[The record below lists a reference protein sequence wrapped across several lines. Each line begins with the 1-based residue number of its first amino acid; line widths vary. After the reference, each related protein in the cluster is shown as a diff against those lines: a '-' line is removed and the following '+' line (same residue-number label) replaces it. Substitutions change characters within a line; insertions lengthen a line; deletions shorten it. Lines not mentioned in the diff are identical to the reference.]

1 MKHFLR
7 KLLALVLVAVFT
19 IPMAIQPALA
29 DPLPVGSRVT
39 ASSVLKKITLS
50 KSSVTITTQQSHQLR
65 VTFSPATK
73 RYPVVWTSSNTKVAK
88 VDKNGL
94 ISPVGPGKCTI
105 TATCL
110 GKKATCKVTVKAA
123 NVAVKSVSVRASKVI
138 LEVGDTWDSRAQVQ
152 PSNSTSKKLTYSSS
166 NKKVCTVSS
175 SGKITAHG
183 AGTATVTIKSNNGKS
198 SKITVVVNK
207 PSIKVSAKSL
217 HLVVGDTTNVKSM
230 LTLKGLDASKVRFS
244 TSNKKVVTID
254 PKTGALRAVG
264 KGRAT
269 VSVNCGSVKAT
280 LSVTV
285 EPNRIFTKSYSYSG
299 DGTIKDTFDIVVNQK
314 GIESVHVTN
323 TVTQSHYRHSK
334 NVVLSKSSTC
344 WVIRTEYVRT
354 VTKTDTSKDGEFCI
368 NGGAEVKAPVKGAE
382 ASGKLGADYCFGGS
396 SESKSSTV
404 TDVVS
409 VKYYV
414 YSDGTVKRAIE

>member
-7 KLLALVLVAVFT
+7 KLLALVLVAVFA

-39 ASSVLKKITLS
+39 ASTALKKITLS

-73 RYPVVWTSSNTKVAK
+73 RYPVVWTSSNTNVAK
-88 VDKNGL
+88 VDKNGV
-94 ISPVGPGKCTI
+94 ITPVAPGKCII
-105 TATCL
+105 TCTCL
-110 GKKATCKVTVKAA
+110 GKRATCTVTVKAA
-123 NVAVKSVSVRASKVI
+123 NVAVKSVSVRASKVT

-152 PSNSTSKKLTYSSS
+152 PSNATNKKLTYSSS
-166 NKKVCTVSS
+166 KKSVCTVSS
-175 SGKITAHG
+175 SGKITAVS
-183 AGTATVTIKSNNGKS
+183 AGQAKITVKAANGKS
-198 SKITVVVNK
+198 ASITVVVNK
-207 PSIKVSAKSL
+207 PRIEVSSKSL
-217 HLVVGDTTNVKSM
+217 HLVVGDTTSVKSM
-230 LTLKGLDASKVRFS
+230 LSVKGLDASKLRFS
-244 TSNKKVVTID
+244 SSNKKVVMID
-254 PKTGALRAVG
+254 SKTGALRAVG

-269 VSVNCGSVKAT
+269 VSVSCGSVKAT

-323 TVTQSHYRHSK
+323 TVTQSNYRHSK

-354 VTKTDTSKDGEFCI
+354 VTKTNTSKDGEFCL
-368 NGGAEVKAPVKGAE
+368 NGGAEVKGPVKGAE
-382 ASGKLGADYCFGGS
+382 VSGKFGAEYCFASDSNS
-396 SESKSSTV
+396 SSYTV
-404 TDVVS
+404 TDSVS
-409 VKYYV
+409 MKYYV
-414 YSDGTVKRAIE
+414 YPDGTVTRVLE